1 MEDLANVLT
10 VRLPELLEEGS
21 RQARAF
27 APIARLEDYINDF
40 ELYSPDE
47 EEIAEVQ
54 GEVEVASEASGL
66 REHPLEPAGGKGS
79 CSGCGFLC
87 RDTG

>member
-54 GEVEVASEASGL
+54 GEVEAAISKWL
-66 REHPLEPAGGKGS
+66 
-79 CSGCGFLC
+79 
-87 RDTG
+87 